1 MTRNVKLFPKEIY
14 YMKRHS
20 FLSPARRVTLSA
32 CKLILITAT
41 FLSVTV
47 LARAQS
53 PVDIRIS
60 SHSTSFVRLGDGQ
73 DIVFNVRIY
82 VEQRRQASGVV
93 VTAELPAGVT
103 FSSAIPSKGTC
114 DYADNL
120 ITCRLGEVGME
131 GAHYIDWVE
140 SIRIYA
146 RPTQVGTFALVA
158 RIIADEPDPNLSNN
172 VTTTETLKATVNP
185 PKVRKRG
192 RITQW

>member
-1 MTRNVKLFPKEIY
+1 
-14 YMKRHS
+14 MKRHS

-60 SHSTSFVRLGDGQ
+60 SHSHSFVRLGDGQ
-73 DIVFNVRIY
+73 DIVFNVWIFI
-82 VEQRRQASGVV
+82 EPRRQANGVV

-114 DYADNL
+114 DYTDGL
-120 ITCRLGEVGME
+120 ITCRLGEVGIE
-131 GAHYIDWVE
+131 GVRYIDVVE
-140 SIRIYA
+140 SIKIYA
-146 RPTQVGTFALVA
+146 RPTQVGTFALDA

-172 VTTTETLKATVNP
+172 MTTTETLRATVNP
-185 PKVRKRG
+185 PKSRKRG